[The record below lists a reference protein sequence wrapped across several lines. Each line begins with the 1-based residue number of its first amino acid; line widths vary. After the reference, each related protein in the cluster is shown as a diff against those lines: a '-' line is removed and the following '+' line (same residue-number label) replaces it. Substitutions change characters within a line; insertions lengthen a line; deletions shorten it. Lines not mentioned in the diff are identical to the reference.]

1 MSEFLQ
7 SKIKEWVNCDNQLN
21 NLKSETKQLRENRNN
36 LTSEIFHYVHE
47 NNLDNSVI
55 EISDGTLKF
64 QQTNY
69 SSPLTFKFLETCLNE
84 CISNEEQVKQIIK
97 FIKCK
102 REIKTNYEIKRKYN

>member
-1 MSEFLQ
+1 M
-7 SKIKEWVNCDNQLN
+7 IKKE
-21 NLKSETKQLRENRNN
+21 SKQLRENKNCIKN
-36 LTSEIFHYVHE
+36 KIFNYVHE

-69 SSPLTFKFLETCLNE
+69 SSPLTFKFLELCLKE
-84 CISNEEQVKQIIK
+84 CISNADQVKQIIK
-97 FIKCK
+97 YIKCK

>member
-7 SKIKEWVNCDNQLN
+7 TKIKEWVNCDNKLN
-21 NLKSETKQLRENRNN
+21 NLKKESKEIRVSRSS
-36 LTSEIFHYVHE
+36 LTNEIFDEVNE

>member
-7 SKIKEWVNCDNQLN
+7 TKIKEWVTCDNN
-21 NLKSETKQLRENRNN
+21 MTTLKKESKQLRENKHS
-36 LTSEIFHYVHE
+36 LTNEIFNYVQE

-69 SSPLTFKFLETCLNE
+69 SSPLTFKFLESCLNE

-97 FIKCK
+97 YIKCK

>member
-7 SKIKEWVNCDNQLN
+7 TKIKEWVTCDNN
-21 NLKSETKQLRENRNN
+21 INTLKKESKQLRENKNC
-36 LTSEIFHYVHE
+36 LTNEIFNYVHE

-55 EISDGTLKF
+55 EISDGILKF

-69 SSPLTFKFLETCLNE
+69 SSPLTFKFLESCLNE

-97 FIKCK
+97 YIKCK

>member
-7 SKIKEWVNCDNQLN
+7 TKIKDWVNCDNELN
-21 NLKSETKQLRENRNN
+21 HLKQESKKIRESRNS
-36 LTSEIFHYVHE
+36 LTNEIFSYVQE